1 MSKTTIIL
9 GICILVLAAVFIL
22 PGLAGS
28 QAITKAA
35 VAGSET
41 AEQTDVQSQSTGS
54 ASNIFDVVIE
64 GIGESVNTMTI
75 SLGNFLPSWAHNTM
89 LNVPIWKYFVVFIII
104 LVGYVAKKISDV
116 IFHHKLIPFFK
127 NTKVSF
133 DHFLLEAASKP
144 VGYCLF
150 LVFLSCALIVLMYK
164 PGSRLWELVRTGIGV
179 AFASLLLWFLCRL
192 VDVITHYL
200 ISHARR
206 TDSKLDDQL
215 APLFS
220 KALKVTI
227 GIIYILWVIQ
237 EFGYNISAVLA
248 GLGIGGLAVALALQ
262 DTLANLFGSIFIIL
276 DRPFRVGDR
285 IVVDDVDG
293 VVEEVGFRCTRLR
306 TLTKTLVSIPNKI
319 VATVKVDNITSM
331 PKRKV
336 VQTIGL
342 TYETNAAQME
352 EACGNIREILDSDA
366 GVDKEFIVVRF
377 SEFGDSSLNITVIY
391 FTATADY
398 EEFLVIKERV
408 NLAIM
413 RALDGLGLS
422 IAFPT
427 RTLYLEGDIARSL
440 AEKGGG

>member
-9 GICILVLAAVFIL
+9 GICVLAAIFIL
-22 PGLAGS
+22 PGLAGN
-28 QAITKAA
+28 QAATKAA
-35 VAGSET
+35 AASTEMAEQPETQTIGAGSNT
-41 AEQTDVQSQSTGS
+41 
-54 ASNIFDVVIE
+54 NIFDVIIE
-64 GIGESVNTMTI
+64 GVGESVDKMTVSYGSI
-75 SLGNFLPSWAHNTM
+75 LPSWSHNTI
-89 LNVPIWKYFVVFIII
+89 LNIPIWKYFVVFIII
-104 LVGYVAKKISDV
+104 LAGYVVKKISDV
-116 IFHHKLIPFFK
+116 IFRHKLIPFFK
-127 NTKVSF
+127 NTKISF

-150 LVFLSCALIVLMYK
+150 LIFLSLALIVLMYK
-164 PGSRLWELVRTGIGV
+164 PGSRLWILVRTGIGV
-179 AFASLLLWFLCRL
+179 AFASILLWFLCRL

-200 ISHARR
+200 VSHARK

-215 APLFS
+215 SPLFS

-227 GIIYILWVIQ
+227 AIIYTLWVIQ

-285 IVVDDVDG
+285 IVVDNVDG
-293 VVEEVGFRCTRLR
+293 IVEEVGFRSTRIR

-336 VQTIGL
+336 TQTIGL
-342 TYETNAAQME
+342 TYETTAAQME
-352 EACGNIREILDSDA
+352 EACGKIRGILDTDD

-377 SEFGDSSLNITVIY
+377 SDFGDSSLNISVIY

-398 EEFLVIKERV
+398 EEYLAIKERV

-413 RALDGLGLS
+413 RAVDELGLS

-440 AEKGGG
+440 TGKGDG